1 MFVKRPVRVEGDLAF
16 IPLTQGYE
24 AVIDAADV
32 PLVEGFNWTAWVGS
46 HAVYAY
52 RKARNVSVYLHRVVA
67 GADAEVEIDH
77 RDGNGLNCRRQ
88 NLRPTTH
95 AQNLRNRRASS
106 RSEHG
111 VKGVSPDKRRDKWR
125 ARITVD
131 GKTHWLGYHATA
143 EAANE
148 AYRQASERLHGE
160 FGRST

>member
-1 MFVKRPVRVEGDLAF
+1 MLVKRPIRVEGDLAF

-24 AVIDAADV
+24 AVVDAADV
-32 PLVEGFNWTAWVGS
+32 PLVGGFNWTAWVGS
-46 HAVYAY
+46 HTVYAY
-52 RKARNVSVYLHRVVA
+52 RKVKNVSIYLHRTVA
-67 GADAEVEIDH
+67 RVGAETEVDH
-77 RDGNGLNCRRQ
+77 RDGNGLNCRKK
-88 NLRPTTH
+88 NLRPATH
-95 AQNLRNRRASS
+95 AQNLRNRCASS

-111 VKGVSPDKRRDKWR
+111 VKGASPDKRRNKWR

-131 GKTHWLGYHATA
+131 GKVYWLGYHATA